1 MIYDP
6 NSNQHSDGSDTET
19 TIPNTIQYKGNKYR
33 IRELLV
39 KLPDGAEMDITV
51 AGKSLADVLFTD
63 DNEPVDEE
71 AELIDED
78 IYYYTDNINLPA
90 EEICATGLDEP
101 MTLIKEY

>member
-1 MIYDP
+1 MV
-6 NSNQHSDGSDTET
+6 T
-19 TIPNTIQYKGNKYR
+19 YKGIEYR
-33 IRELLV
+33 TREMRV
-39 KLPDGAEMDITV
+39 KFSGGEMEITV

-71 AELIDED
+71 AEWIDED

-101 MTLIKEY
+101 MTLIEEY